1 MTGLAFVMALFLFLP
16 ASAQFTE
23 ETWDFDEE
31 DTTSAVKGKISGGIF
46 HLSYASPFQS
56 DNASW
61 GNFGVTSGTEGE
73 GIPGNWGID
82 LTVFMRNFALKLG
95 SSYDFVQEY
104 PAAIGVHA
112 HRNTYREIGLGYNI
126 YSKRGLIIYS
136 TANLGLV
143 RNITEFQYN
152 LTDPAPVTNDILG
165 GTAAGTVMK
174 RNSGYAGAEVGLDY
188 MTGYDE
194 TAGAG
199 FTFGLRVGYNH
210 QLNSGTWKS
219 FGTEIPDGPDL
230 DISGAYV
237 RLSVGFAGWHR
248 Q

>member
-1 MTGLAFVMALFLFLP
+1 MALFLFLP

-23 ETWDFDEE
+23 ETWDFDDE
-31 DTTSAVKGKISGGIF
+31 DTTAAVKGKISGGIF
-46 HLSYASPFQS
+46 HLSYAYPFQS

-61 GNFGVTSGTEGE
+61 GNFGVTTVPEGE

-95 SSYDFVQEY
+95 STYDFTQDY
-104 PAAIGVHA
+104 LAGNWIHS
-112 HRNTYREIGLGYNI
+112 HRNTYREIGLGYNL
-126 YSKRGLIIYS
+126 YSKRGLIVYS

-143 RNITEFQYN
+143 RNITELKDTQ
-152 LTDPAPVTNDILG
+152 TDPDLSADDIIG
-165 GTAAGTVMK
+165 GTPIGTIMK

-188 MTGYDE
+188 MLGYDE

-219 FGTEIPDGPDL
+219 HGTEVSDGPDL
-230 DISGAYV
+230 NISGAYV